1 MPGPGLAYKRDRTPN
16 RPDSVSLR
24 TYRCFFLRAALALL
38 WLFCGAG
45 FVWAHPVPDV
55 PLLAFFEADGTC
67 LIRAEVDP
75 RCFAAD
81 PEKEPF
87 LQHWVLQRMTEAERE
102 ELKAKARDRMARFVE
117 LRFEPLGKV
126 QPEFTFRFTGHGDT
140 QLAGNDDP
148 VMVTGEWRTKVPAG
162 IEGYR
167 VTALPGGGLSVVVV
181 NHLRGKPVERV
192 HVLFPGET
200 SYLLDLTGLTASLPA
215 EPQPG
220 AVGAVGGSGATFLN
234 LLRQGFLHVVP
245 QGVDHVLFVLGV
257 FLLSRRWKPLL
268 WQVSTFTV
276 AHTLT
281 LGLATLG
288 IVQVPSA
295 IVEPVIAG
303 SIAVVAL
310 ENIFQPNYSRW
321 RLLVVCSFGLIHGLG
336 FAGALGNLGLTQ
348 ASLVAGLL
356 GFNIGVE
363 FGQLAVITAAFLA
376 TTWIRDDVVYRRFVV
391 IPGSI
396 AIAVLGLW
404 WMIDRAFL
412 S

>member
-1 MPGPGLAYKRDRTPN
+1 MTQ
-16 RPDSVSLR
+16 
-24 TYRCFFLRAALALL
+24 T
-38 WLFCGAG
+38 
-45 FVWAHPVPDV
+45 
-55 PLLAFFEADGTC
+55 
-67 LIRAEVDP
+67 
-75 RCFAAD
+75 
-81 PEKEPF
+81 EKD
-87 LQHWVLQRMTEAERE
+87 
-102 ELKAKARDRMARFVE
+102 ELVAKARDRMARFVE

-126 QPEFTFRFTGHGDT
+126 QPEFAFRFTGHGDKP
-140 QLAGNDDP
+140 LEGNEDP

-200 SYLLDLTGLTASLPA
+200 SYLLDLTGLTAALPTG
-215 EPQPG
+215 PQPG
-220 AVGAVGGSGATFLN
+220 AVGATGGSGATFFN
-234 LLRQGFLHVVP
+234 LLRQGFLHVIP
-245 QGVDHVLFVLGV
+245 EGLDHVLFVLGV
-257 FLLSRRWKPLL
+257 FLLSRRWRPLI

-288 IVQVPSA
+288 IVKVPSE

-310 ENIFQPNYSRW
+310 ENIFQPNYSHW
-321 RLLVVCSFGLIHGLG
+321 RLMVVCIFGLIHGLG
-336 FAGALGNLGLTQ
+336 FAGALGDLGLTQ

-363 FGQLAVITAAFLA
+363 FGQLAVITGAFLA
-376 TTWIRDDVVYRRFVV
+376 TAWIRDDGLYRRFVV

-396 AIAVLGLW
+396 VIALLGIW
-404 WMIDRAFL
+404 FMIERAFL